1 MSGRR
6 FDEDLSLA
14 QIAIRVGAAF
24 ALTVVIAILI
34 FFAILF
40 VLGTG

>member
-1 MSGRR
+1 MSGHR

-24 ALTVVIAILI
+24 VLTAVIAILI
-34 FFAILF
+34 FSTILF
-40 VLGTG
+40 VLGAG

>member
-6 FDEDLSLA
+6 FDQDLSLT

-24 ALTVVIAILI
+24 ALTVVIAIMI
-34 FFAILF
+34 FLGILF

>member
-1 MSGRR
+1 MSARR
-6 FDEDLSLA
+6 SDEDLSLA

-24 ALTVVIAILI
+24 ALTVVIAVLI
-34 FFAILF
+34 FVTILF

>member
-6 FDEDLSLA
+6 FDEDLSLTE
-14 QIAIRVGAAF
+14 IAIRVGAAF
-24 ALTVVIAILI
+24 ALTAVIAILI
-34 FFAILF
+34 FFTILF